1 VAELTELNITF
12 AGICTHLDGIVA
24 GVPMRTV
31 LTNALSVR
39 FGELWITELGNRP
52 PRRAEYYLMPH
63 VPYISDSPIW
73 GQLPKPCGLPR
84 VLDGRYLKIV
94 NATGERLHFAM
105 KDGFSLSDYVF
116 DFALDDDVV
125 LGGKAACYFDIFHGC
140 AWTEGTGNEPRI
152 TRVRMQTDGPPVLA
166 ISTLPGSAPSACGDY
181 YENEIQPNAAGAYE
195 LFVTNLDYDTATEY
209 RNFDFLFNYLVA
221 EGGLPTMLK
230 KPTPGMPR
238 DPSKLTM
245 KYLGEKLKALGEYIM
260 TDSGTVKGYH
270 ASGGKIGGKIKHEK
284 ELKLPSPS
292 SGSDSSMAERIGAS
306 VQAPVTLDESCS
318 DSHFP

>member
-1 VAELTELNITF
+1 MAQLNITF
-12 AGICTHLDGIVA
+12 AGICTHLDGIVS

-31 LTNALSVR
+31 LPNALSVR
-39 FGELWITELGNRP
+39 FGELWIAEIANQS

-63 VPYISDSPIW
+63 VPYISDSPVW
-73 GQLPKPCGLPR
+73 GVPPRPCRLPR

-105 KDGFSLSDYVF
+105 KDGFSLTDYVF

-125 LGGKAACYFDIFHGC
+125 LGGRAACYFDIFHGC
-140 AWTEGTGNEPRI
+140 AWTEGIGDEPRI
-152 TRVRMQTDGPPVLA
+152 TRVRMETDGPPVLA
-166 ISTLPGSAPSACGDY
+166 VSTLPGSAPSACGDY
-181 YENEIQPNAAGAYE
+181 YEIDIQPNQAGAYE

-221 EGGLPTMLK
+221 EGGLPTMLR

-245 KYLGEKLKALGEYIM
+245 KYLGEKLKALGEYIR
-260 TDSGTVKGYH
+260 TDSGKVGGYLD
-270 ASGGKIGGKIKHEK
+270 SGGRIGGRIKHE
-284 ELKLPSPS
+284 EESKLPRPS
-292 SGSDSSMAERIGAS
+292 SGSDSSLAERIGAS
-306 VQAPVTLDESCS
+306 VQAPVPFDQSCS
-318 DSHFP
+318 DSHYP

>member
-1 VAELTELNITF
+1 VAELNITF
-12 AGICTHLDGIVA
+12 AGICTHLDGVVS

-31 LTNALSVR
+31 LPNALSVR
-39 FGELWITELGNRP
+39 FGELWIAELVNQS

-73 GQLPKPCGLPR
+73 GRPPRPCGLPR

-94 NATGERLHFAM
+94 NATGDGLHFAR
-105 KDGFSLSDYVF
+105 KEGFSLTEFVF
-116 DFALDDDVV
+116 DFELDDDVV
-125 LGGKAACYFDIFHGC
+125 LGGRAACYFDVFHGC
-140 AWTEGTGNEPRI
+140 AWTEGTGNDPRI
-152 TRVRMQTDGPPVLA
+152 TRVRMETDGPPRLA
-166 ISTLPGSAPSACGDY
+166 ISRLTGSAPSACGEY
-181 YENEIQPNAAGAYE
+181 YEIDIQPNAAGAYE

-238 DPSKLTM
+238 DPSQLTM

-260 TDSGTVKGYH
+260 TDSGKVGGYRD
-270 ASGGKIGGKIKHEK
+270 SGGTIKIE
-284 ELKLPSPS
+284 EERKLPMPS
-292 SGSDSSMAERIGAS
+292 SGVDSSMAERIGAS
-306 VQAPVTLDESCS
+306 VQAPLPLDQSCS